1 MTSDQ
6 LRRKIWL
13 NSISNYLRTGLRMVL
28 GLLMFRVLYPKPGG
42 HGLTKEEFGFWS
54 LLWSVFGYGILMD
67 FGFGLAAQ
75 RKLRNCQ
82 STRIGTNSARC

>member
-13 NSISNYLRTGLRMVL
+13 NSVSNYLRTGLRMVL
-28 GLLMFRVLYPKPGG
+28 GLLMFRVLYPTPDG
-42 HGLTKEEFGFWS
+42 HGLTNEEFGFYQ

-67 FGFGLAAQ
+67 FGFGLEAQ
-75 RKLRNCQ
+75 KKV
-82 STRIGTNSARC
+82 A